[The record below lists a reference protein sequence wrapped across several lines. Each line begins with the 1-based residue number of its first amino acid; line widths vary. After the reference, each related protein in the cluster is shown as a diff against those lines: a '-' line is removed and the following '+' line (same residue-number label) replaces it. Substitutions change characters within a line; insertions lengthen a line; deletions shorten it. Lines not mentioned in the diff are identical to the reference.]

1 MRVTRVLLSLL
12 LLVPAFAVRASD
24 QALLILLEQRDGALP
39 AGVSASGAV
48 VAGALAGLG
57 GFYWMP
63 TTGTVFIGGLGA
75 TTVSRDGSTI
85 VGTALDSRNLINAA
99 IWQRAAEWKVL
110 GSFRPE
116 AADCSRSLSSAL
128 DTSRDGR
135 VVVGLAW
142 DGCTISHA
150 FRWEEST
157 GMVDLGSSVAGRS
170 SLAAG
175 VSADGK
181 VVVGYQEAATG
192 FRTGAKWTDGKQELL
207 PGPEGFV
214 GTANAA
220 NVDGTIVVGRTC
232 SGTAVRPGDA
242 NVQSAWVWTRLN
254 GTRCLPAPRF
264 RPTPGPPVNVGANA
278 TSDDGRVIGGE
289 QGIGADDTDAVIW
302 IDQEPFYLK
311 EYLASHGVPNAFA
324 TWINTGA
331 ITDVSPDG
339 RILVGKGAA
348 SGGFRGYI
356 VILGDRR

>member
-1 MRVTRVLLSLL
+1 MRGTRLLLSLL

-24 QALLILLEQRDGALP
+24 KATLILLDQRDNALP

-48 VAGALAGLG
+48 VAGSFAGTG

-75 TTVSRDGSTI
+75 GAVSRDGSTI
-85 VGTALDSRNLINAA
+85 VGNAFGPGAIINAA
-99 IWQRAAEWKVL
+99 IWQRAAEWKLL
-110 GSFRPE
+110 GSLRPD
-116 AADCSRSLSSAL
+116 AQPCDLSLSSAS

-135 VVVGLAW
+135 VVVGLAH
-142 DGCTISHA
+142 DGCTIARA

-157 GMVDLGSSVAGRS
+157 GMVDLGSSVAGQS

-175 VSADGK
+175 VSANGQ
-181 VVVGYQEAATG
+181 VVVGYQTDATG
-192 FRTGAKWTDGKQELL
+192 FRRAARWADGKQELL

-220 NVDGTIVVGRTC
+220 NVDGTIVVGRGC
-232 SGTAVRPGDA
+232 APSAFRPGDP
-242 NVQSAWVWTRLN
+242 NVQSAWIWTRLN
-254 GTRCLPAPRF
+254 GTKCLPAPRF
-264 RPTPGPPVNVGANA
+264 RVSPGPPVNTDANA
-278 TSDDGRVIGGE
+278 TSDDGRVIGGQ
-289 QGIGADDTDAVIW
+289 QGIGTEDTDAIIW

-311 EYLASHGVPNAFA
+311 DYLQSHGVPNAFA

-331 ITDVSPDG
+331 ITDISPDG

-348 SGGFRGYI
+348 LGGFRGYI
-356 VILGDRR
+356 VILGDQR

>member
-1 MRVTRVLLSLL
+1 MRARLMLLSLL
-12 LLVPAFAVRASD
+12 LLVPAFAVRATEK
-24 QALLILLEQRDGALP
+24 ALLIELALRDGALP
-39 AGVSASGAV
+39 GGISGSGSI
-48 VAGALAGLG
+48 VAGSLASTG

-63 TTGTVFIGGLGA
+63 TTGVVSIGGVGA
-75 TTVSRDGSTI
+75 STVSRDGTTI
-85 VGTALDSRNLINAA
+85 VGTALGPGAIINAA
-99 IWQRAAEWKVL
+99 IWQRAAEWKLL
-110 GSFRPE
+110 GSLRPD
-116 AADCSRSLSSAL
+116 ALPCDRSLSSAS

-135 VVVGLAW
+135 VVVGLAR
-142 DGCTISHA
+142 DGCTVARA
-150 FRWEEST
+150 FRWEETT
-157 GMVDLGSSVAGRS
+157 GMIDLGSSVAGQA

-175 VSADGK
+175 VSGNGQ
-181 VVVGYQEAATG
+181 VVVGYQEDATG
-192 FRTGAKWTDGKQELL
+192 FRRGARWADGKQELL

-220 NVDGTIVVGRTC
+220 NVDGTIVVGRGC
-232 SGTAVRPGDA
+232 APSAFRLGDA
-242 NVQSAWVWTRLN
+242 NAQSAWMWTRLN

-264 RPTPGPPVNVGANA
+264 RVSPGPPVNTDANA

-289 QGIGADDTDAVIW
+289 QGIGSDDTDAIIW

-311 EYLASHGVPNAFA
+311 DYLQAHGVPNAFA

-348 SGGFRGYI
+348 LGGFRGYI